1 MSHLFE
7 DATPAE
13 VKNAK
18 IMLEELKA
26 IYGTEWT
33 TTVMFVGPNW
43 DVSPTADLF
52 IKQYHD
58 EQAEGG
64 LVFAS

>member
-1 MSHLFE
+1 
-7 DATPAE
+7 
-13 VKNAK
+13 
-18 IMLEELKA
+18 MLEELKA

-33 TTVMFVGPNW
+33 TTVMFVEPKW
-43 DVSPTADLF
+43 DASQAADLF
-52 IKQYHD
+52 IKQHYD